1 MSALES
7 ATDGAPVRCPLCD
20 RPAGPPAFEKAGY
33 PIARCDCG
41 MVFVAR
47 RIDPDVLERLYGEG
61 YFEGGFDEVVPG
73 YRGYANEETV
83 MRRNF
88 ARRLALIERIVA
100 PAALLDVGCALGFF
114 VRAALDRGWDARG
127 VERSEYAARQAAA
140 SGLPVA
146 CDDFLTMDIAPGSLT
161 AITMLDMLE
170 HTADPRRYLAR
181 ARQAL
186 RPGGVIAIETGD
198 LGSAFAR
205 LSGRHYH
212 FFTPPNHLTY
222 FTRATLG
229 RMLREEGFGEVEF
242 VRIGKWVTLE
252 RILYHLYVRAPR
264 SALRRVVDLAER
276 TGAARLPL
284 PVNVGDDMFALGRV
298 TR

>member
-1 MSALES
+1 MTQGVSAEDAAS
-7 ATDGAPVRCPLCD
+7 VRCPLCD
-20 RPAGPPAFEKAGY
+20 RPAGAPAFEKDGY
-33 PIARCDCG
+33 PIARCACG

-47 RIDPDVLERLYGEG
+47 RIDPGVLDRLYGEG

-73 YRGYANEETV
+73 YRGYANEEAV

-88 ARRLALIERIVA
+88 ARRLALIERIV
-100 PAALLDVGCALGFF
+100 PPGSLLDVGCALGFF

-127 VERSEYAARQAAA
+127 VELSEYAAGQAAA
-140 SGLPVA
+140 SGLPVTRA
-146 CDDFLTMDIAPGSLT
+146 DFLTMDIAPGSLT

-170 HTADPRRYLAR
+170 HTAEPRRYVQRAR
-181 ARQAL
+181 AAL
-186 RPGGVIAIETGD
+186 RPGGVLAIETGD

-205 LSGRHYH
+205 LSGRRYH

-222 FTRATLG
+222 FTRATLA

-242 VRIGKWVTLE
+242 VRVGKWVTLA

-264 SALRRVVDLAER
+264 PALRRVVDLAER

-298 TR
+298 TC